1 MENQGNELKVIQAR
15 AAAEFALTP
24 VGQTVQQFET
34 MQRMAKMYT
43 TSTIVPDIYKGNVG
57 NCVIA
62 LDMAMRMK
70 ANPLMVMQ
78 NLYVVHGNP
87 SFSSKFL
94 IATIN
99 ASGRFSPLR
108 YEFKGTEGTDDYG
121 CRCVA
126 YEAYDKEHKEPLY
139 GDWVTLGMATKEGW
153 ATKPG
158 SKWRTM
164 PNQML
169 RYRAAAFWQRVYCP
183 EISMGLM
190 TKEEIEDA
198 EVVPYEDVSDDL
210 SAIAAAAD
218 NDTTPTPQP
227 TDKEEADGKEEAQPA
242 AAKQAAKQPQEG
254 KLI

>member
-1 MENQGNELKVIQAR
+1 MENQENELKVIQAR

-43 TSTIVPDIYKGNVG
+43 TSTIVPDIYKDNVG

-108 YEFKGTEGTDDYG
+108 YEFKGTEGTDGYG

-153 ATKPG
+153 ATKTG

-210 SAIAAAAD
+210 SAIAAEAD
-218 NDTTPTPQP
+218 NGTTPTPQP
-227 TDKEEADGKEEAQPA
+227 TDKEEADGKETPQPST
-242 AAKQAAKQPQEG
+242 AKQAAKQPQEG